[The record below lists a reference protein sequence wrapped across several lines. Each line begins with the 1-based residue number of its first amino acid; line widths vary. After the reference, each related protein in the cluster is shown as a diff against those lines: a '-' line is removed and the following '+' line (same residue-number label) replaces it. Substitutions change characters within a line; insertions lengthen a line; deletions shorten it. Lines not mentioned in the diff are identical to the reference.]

1 MSAGEARGGQHQ
13 RRDPAYYER
22 RGLLPEPA
30 RTPSGHGTTTR
41 TRCASCAP
49 SRRPQAI
56 GVTLAE
62 IEEYLRVA
70 RSGPASAALRTRA
83 AAKID
88 QIDARIAGLR
98 RMRGELARIVGCA
111 CESLDHCTCGAAY
124 LAGAVVRRRYARRP
138 LHVTNGDSAGN
149 TLRQT
154 ALGGAVLPWQDVL
167 HEGPVPAGPRRE
179 LLQARA
185 AFLSA
190 CGWGSRRSILASLED
205 RDRQLVQALKD
216 GQQVVLWFEHDLY
229 DQLQLVDVLALAAPG
244 TPELVVVDS
253 FPGRPAFRGL
263 GELTADELETLWP
276 ARVPARQDTLAA
288 AVSAWAAL
296 RHPDPSALAAAAG
309 ADLPGLPFLRPA
321 LLRLLEELP
330 GPGDGLSG
338 TERRALRAVAAGAA
352 TPAAAFLAE
361 QDLEAAP
368 FLGDAWFFR
377 ALASL
382 GAGPDRLVETQAGD
396 PLPPP
401 PPLGDARAFARLPL
415 RLTRAGERVLD
426 GQQDRV
432 ALLGLDRWLG
442 GTHLTP
448 ATAWRWDPA
457 ARLLIE
463 PARLP
468 HEREHV
474 GRGGRDTADVNRRR
488 QRMRVGRDDRD
499 VGQGDGQVRRVGGQL
514 VPDRGGGPGQCGG
527 RGAGLVPHHEVQ
539 VVVDVG
545 RPGVVAV
552 QHPGR
557 VHLPAQLVHRSARA
571 GQRVGRPS
579 HQHERFALHR
589 EGPFGQML
597 SAAGERDRLPRPEPA
612 DPDPQR
618 RREAPGQDVHH
629 PRQVH
634 LAPLARV
641 LEQVLVDDRAARA
654 HAVERDQRGVHL
666 VQRVRPE
673 VAADVLGDQR
683 LHPGQELAQ
692 PAGFRP
698 VEGHGRDEA
707 ALSTHRPH
715 PAIPPSSVPPAPPVA
730 AIGC

>member
-1 MSAGEARGGQHQ
+1 MRAGEAA
-13 RRDPAYYER
+13 RRAGVNAATLRYYER
-22 RGLLPEPA
+22 RGLQPEPA
-30 RTPSGHGTTTR
+30 RTPSGHR
-41 TRCASCAP
+41 HYDEDAVRFLRAIKEA
-49 SRRPQAI
+49 QAI
-56 GVTLAE
+56 GFTLAE

-88 QIDARIAGLR
+88 EIDARIARLR
-98 RMRGELARIVGCA
+98 RMRDELARIVGCA

-124 LAGAVVRRRYARRP
+124 LARRGRAAPVRPSP

-205 RDRQLVQALKD
+205 RDRQLVHALKD

-253 FPGRPAFRGL
+253 FPGRPGFRGL

-276 ARVPARQDTLAA
+276 GRVPASQDTLAA
-288 AVSAWAAL
+288 AVSAWAAV

-309 ADLPGLPFLRPA
+309 ADLPGLPFLQPA

-382 GAGPDRLVETQAGD
+382 GAGPDRLVETQDGD

-415 RLTRAGERVLD
+415 RLTGAGERVLD

-457 ARLLIE
+457 ERRLTG

-474 GRGGRDTADVNRRR
+474 GGRGRDTADENRRR
-488 QRMRVGRDDRD
+488 HRMRVGRDDRD

-514 VPDRGGGPGQCGG
+514 VPDRGGGPCERAG
-527 RGAGLVPHHEVQ
+527 RGAGLVPHHQVQ
-539 VVVDVG
+539 VVIDVG
-545 RPGVVAV
+545 RLRVISV

-557 VHLPAQLVHRSARA
+557 VHLPAQLVHRSGRP

-579 HQHERFALHR
+579 HQHERLALHR

-597 SAAGERDRLPRPEPA
+597 ATAGERDRLPRPEPA

-618 RREAPGQDVHH
+618 HREAPGQDVHH

-666 VQRVRPE
+666 VQRVRAE

-683 LHPGQELAQ
+683 LHP
-692 PAGFRP
+692 
-698 VEGHGRDEA
+698 H
-707 ALSTHRPH
+707 
-715 PAIPPSSVPPAPPVA
+715 
-730 AIGC
+730 

>member
-1 MSAGEARGGQHQ
+1 MRAGEAA
-13 RRDPAYYER
+13 RRAGVNAATLRYYER

-30 RTPSGHGTTTR
+30 RTPSGHR
-41 TRCASCAP
+41 HYDEDAVRFLRAIKEA
-49 SRRPQAI
+49 QAI
-56 GVTLAE
+56 GFTLAE

-88 QIDARIAGLR
+88 EIDARIARLR
-98 RMRGELARIVGCA
+98 RMRDELARIVGCA

-124 LAGAVVRRRYARRP
+124 LARRGRAAPVRPSP

-167 HEGPVPAGPRRE
+167 HEGPMPAGPRHE

-229 DQLQLVDVLALAAPG
+229 DQLQLVDALALAAPD
-244 TPELVVVDS
+244 TPELVVVGS

-276 ARVPARQDTLAA
+276 ARVPAGQDTLAA
-288 AVSAWAAL
+288 AVSVWAAL

-309 ADLPGLPFLRPA
+309 ADHPGLPFLGPA

-330 GPGDGLSG
+330 APGDGLSG
-338 TERRALRAVAAGAA
+338 TERRALQAVAAGAA

-382 GAGPDRLVETQAGD
+382 GAGPARLVETQAGD

-415 RLTRAGERVLD
+415 RLTGAGERVLD
-426 GQQDRV
+426 GREDRV

-448 ATAWRWDPA
+448 SAAWHWDPA
-457 ARLLIE
+457 ARVLIR
-463 PARLP
+463 PAGLP

-474 GRGGRDTADVNRRR
+474 SRGGRDVADVNRRR
-488 QRMRVGRDDRD
+488 QRVRVRRDDLD
-499 VGQGDGQVRRVGGQL
+499 VGQADGQVHRVGGQL
-514 VPDRGGGPGQCGG
+514 VPDGGGGPGQ
-527 RGAGLVPHHEVQ
+527 GAGRRAGVVAHHQVQ

-545 RPGVVAV
+545 GPGVVAV
-552 QHPGR
+552 QHPRR
-557 VHLPAQLVHRSARA
+557 VHLAPQLVQRQARP

-579 HQHERFALHR
+579 HQHERFTLHR

-597 SAAGERDRLPRPEPA
+597 APAGERGRLPRPEPA
-612 DPDPQR
+612 DPDPER
-618 RREAPGQDVHH
+618 RREAPGQDAHH

-634 LAPLARV
+634 FPPLARV
-641 LEQVLVDDRAARA
+641 LQQVLVDDRAVLAR
-654 HAVERDQRGVHL
+654 AVERDQRGVHL
-666 VQRVRPE
+666 VQGVRAE
-673 VAADVLGDQR
+673 VVAHVLGDQR

-692 PAGFRP
+692 PAGLRP
-698 VEGHGRDEA
+698 VEGHGRDETV
-707 ALSTHRPH
+707 SHRPH
-715 PAIPPSSVPPAPPVA
+715 PAIGPA
-730 AIGC
+730 G